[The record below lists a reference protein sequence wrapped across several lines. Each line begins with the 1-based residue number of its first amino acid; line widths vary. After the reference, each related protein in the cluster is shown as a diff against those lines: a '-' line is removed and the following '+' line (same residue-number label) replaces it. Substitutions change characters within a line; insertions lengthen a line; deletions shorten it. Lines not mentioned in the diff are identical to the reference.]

1 MVSNMPPVA
10 LIQRRWCIGLVI
22 IQGWVQ
28 SLVYWL
34 NEFSQS
40 QEHVYN
46 PGWPITSP
54 GVPPKASPHHWLRSR
69 LRNLFNFSALRGT
82 RILCFKLCHFLPLK
96 KKWFSWQQE
105 YGTVIFRP
113 PFWGLWAEQ
122 PSQHGHL
129 NEEALILCKASTWK
143 TMGTFTFYVQLGNC
157 LSNEHNKEIYSRLLQ
172 VQLGLRPTF

>member
-1 MVSNMPPVA
+1 MGFYIDEKRTVLHPSGFLSKVPSTSDVAVSNMPPVA

-54 GVPPKASPHHWLRSR
+54 GVLTKASPHHWLRSR

-82 RILCFKLCHFLPLK
+82 RIPFFYLKLCHFLLL
-96 KKWFSWQQE
+96 KKWFSWQDMALWSLDLL
-105 YGTVIFRP
+105 
-113 PFWGLWAEQ
+113 FWGY
-122 PSQHGHL
+122 
-129 NEEALILCKASTWK
+129 EALS
-143 TMGTFTFYVQLGNC
+143 MG
-157 LSNEHNKEIYSRLLQ
+157 I
-172 VQLGLRPTF
+172 

>member
-113 PFWGLWAEQ
+113 PFWGYELSSSAWAFKW
-122 PSQHGHL
+122 G
-129 NEEALILCKASTWK
+129 STHIMQSK
-143 TMGTFTFYVQLGNC
+143 YMKNDGNFY
-157 LSNEHNKEIYSRLLQ
+157 LLRAARKLLKQ
-172 VQLGLRPTF
+172 WA